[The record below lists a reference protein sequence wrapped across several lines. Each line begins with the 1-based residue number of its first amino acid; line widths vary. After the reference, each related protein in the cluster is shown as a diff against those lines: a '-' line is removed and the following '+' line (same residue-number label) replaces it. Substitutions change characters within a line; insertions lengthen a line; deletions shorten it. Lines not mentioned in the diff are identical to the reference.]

1 MLIATEGFLTE
12 PELPIITAFVLCQ
25 VETWRPRPLTHA
37 LTHAKEEHRLGRNP
51 GNRKGRALQVL
62 TATHFLHGDQTASG
76 SHSFSPRYFIFRGG
90 ARDGW
95 RFGSRCPHAPLPT
108 PRKNAAAPFFVA
120 AHPNLSPI
128 PSALRRQRLAATLQ
142 GAPSL
147 PRRSS

>member
-76 SHSFSPRYFIFRGG
+76 SHSFSPRYSIFRGG
-90 ARDGW
+90 ARDGVAFW
-95 RFGSRCPHAPLPT
+95 QPLPARAAADAEKKDT
-108 PRKNAAAPFFVA
+108 APFFAAAAPELTA
-120 AHPNLSPI
+120 
-128 PSALRRQRLAATLQ
+128 
-142 GAPSL
+142 SL
-147 PRRSS
+147 